1 MEEMARP
8 RRKEREMLELIQAA
22 IYAGVNVVIVLLLL
36 IPVLVMAAVSV
47 LYLLFNLYERLRG
60 RSQLQ

>member
-1 MEEMARP
+1 MARP

-47 LYLLFNLYERLRG
+47 PYWLRQHRTIKAAVLCG
-60 RSQLQ
+60 NFVS